1 LSEHSASPKHGF
13 AHPVAFWLGIM
24 AVIVGV
30 LLHLPDYVESRD
42 MGYRMVG
49 MGVSPEMAIGML
61 LVFVGV
67 ALTVYGLFPG
77 TSHLSQVSKIQVRAL
92 DDAPM
97 KPAHVL
103 LLLVMAL
110 AVTIDVMKP
119 TNFSFVVPGAALEY
133 GLRSPLNPDARIP
146 VSLYPLAGIT
156 GTMIGSFM
164 WGWVGDVLGR
174 RGAILLSG
182 VLFMGTA
189 TCGAMP
195 EFWMNLIVCFIMGV
209 GVGGM
214 LPISFALMAETIP
227 ARHRG
232 WLMVLVGGD
241 VAGAYIITSALSA
254 WLVPEYSW
262 RILWLIGLP
271 TGAMLIFL
279 QRFIPESP
287 RFLLARGRDDEARQ
301 VMERYGATIVETED
315 SDLLREEQFR
325 SSYSQLLRPPFIGP
339 SLILVMLGA
348 GIGLVTFGF
357 QLWIPSNLQA
367 LGFSEVSSSSIL
379 RDSALIGF
387 PATFVVAFLYG
398 FWSSKK
404 TMVILAGLTVVALA
418 GFIVAGDSVANN
430 KTLLYALLVLPITGI
445 TSLQA
450 VVIAYGSEVYPT
462 RIRSRGTGLAAGA
475 TKAGGVLV
483 IALVVAAVA
492 APSIALTA
500 LIGAVPLG
508 VATVALAFF
517 GIETRRRRL
526 EEITAQELAVRATGA
541 G

>member
-1 LSEHSASPKHGF
+1 
-13 AHPVAFWLGIM
+13 M

-30 LLHLPDYVESRD
+30 LLHLPDYIESRD

-49 MGVSPEMAIGML
+49 MGVSAEMAIGML

-67 ALTVYGLFPG
+67 ALTIYGLYPG
-77 TSHLSQVSKIQVRAL
+77 TSHLSQASKIQVRAL

-103 LLLVMAL
+103 LLLVMAA

-119 TNFSFVVPGAALEY
+119 TTLSFVVPGAALEY
-133 GLRSPLNPDARIP
+133 GLKSPLNPDASVP
-146 VSLYPLAGIT
+146 VSLYPLAAIA
-156 GTMIGSFM
+156 GTVIGSFL
-164 WGWVGDVLGR
+164 WGWVGDVFGR
-174 RGAILLSG
+174 RGAILMSG
-182 VLFMGTA
+182 VLFMGTS

-195 EFWMNLIVCFIMGV
+195 EFWMNIIVCFIMGV
-209 GVGGM
+209 AVGGM
-214 LPISFALMAETIP
+214 LPIAFTLMAETIP

-241 VAGAYIITSALSA
+241 VAAAYIITSALSA

-287 RFLLARGRDDEARQ
+287 RFLLAQGREDEARQ
-301 VMERYGATIVETED
+301 VMERYGAAIVEAED
-315 SDLLREEQFR
+315 SDLINEQQIR
-325 SSYSQLLRPPFIGP
+325 SSFSQLLRPPFVGP
-339 SLILVMLGA
+339 SFILVFFGL
-348 GIGLVTFGF
+348 GIGFVTFGF

-367 LGFSEVSSSSIL
+367 LGFSEVSSTSIL

-404 TMVILAGLTVVALA
+404 TMVLLAGLTVLALA
-418 GFIVAGDSVANN
+418 GFIVAGDSVADN
-430 KTLLYALLVLPITGI
+430 KTLLYALLILPITGI

-450 VVIAYGSEVYPT
+450 VVIAYSSEVYPT
-462 RIRSRGTGLAAGA
+462 KIRSRGTGLAAGA
-475 TKAGGVLV
+475 TKAGGVLI
-483 IALVVAAVA
+483 IALVVAAIA
-492 APSIALTA
+492 APSIAVTA

-508 VATVALAFF
+508 LATLALAFF
-517 GIETRRRRL
+517 GIETRKRRL
-526 EEITAQELAVRATGA
+526 EEITAEEMAVT
-541 G
+541 